1 MSTKYSQKEHYKMYK
16 KGKKWAFAII
26 FIGGGFLLT
35 DSQENSVKAQET
47 STVVAVDSSS
57 QANSTGQS
65 TSATAVNAAN
75 TSSTGSSSSA
85 DSSTVSMTEQKSSA
99 ETTHT
104 SSTATS
110 VSQVDHTE
118 SQTSTA
124 EQVSSTTS
132 TSSSTPNAAIGESS
146 ADATSIS
153 RSSTTTSETSS
164 NTDEKRTGAATTDVA
179 ENNESAIF
187 KKDTTSVATSNSNP
201 VLNNSTKVEAAQY
214 DEEYRNQFH
223 YSPAKNWMN
232 DPNGLFYDKETG
244 LYNLYYQYNPEG
256 NVWGNMSWG
265 HAVSKDLINWTQE
278 KVAISTLT
286 NQSWEDFTYTN
297 TTGNLAKDGEVR
309 YVGVPTTNW
318 GDANGKKDIFSG
330 SIFVDTNNVSGLGKG
345 AILAFYTADYQIAT
359 RINDGQD
366 GGWGT
371 WIGLSEIQEQHLAYS
386 LDGGK
391 TFVQYSADGNSANP
405 QPLIPVTASRG
416 GDSANFRDPNV
427 VYDAQHKQFLMTVV
441 SGQEALI
448 YKSKNLLQWEYASS
462 IQRQSNVGKGAW
474 ECPALIP
481 MQVSGTNEIKWVF
494 SVSVQQGAHATGSGM
509 EYFVGSMDAN
519 GKWTPESSTT
529 LSQPQTLDYGE
540 DFYAGIT
547 FANLAA
553 ERTVMLGWESNWSYT
568 TEAKTT
574 PWYGN
579 MTLPRELTLV
589 KSSTAVDGYLLKNK
603 VVSEIENNEK
613 DNVIS
618 PTEMTTVVKNSEHK
632 IAYTGETYK
641 VAAKF
646 SWDVKNPPKT
656 VGFKVRMSA
665 DGQYY
670 MTVGYDLKTK
680 LFFVQR
686 LKSGEPEMGSPRD
699 QMNASVE
706 TNNGTITLTVYVD
719 ETSIEAFAND
729 GEKSITQNFFM
740 RPEYLGSQST
750 TGLVVFAQG
759 GTANVTE
766 LAVNPIESIW
776 NNRAKLTVN
785 YLDTA
790 GKPLA
795 VAEQFSGKIGESY
808 QAKAAQIAGYYLIGS
823 ETQNKNTSNLYTAKD
838 QVINYLYQKVQTAIT
853 VKNTT
858 LIAGPWTT
866 WTAADNFIEA
876 TDIKGNA
883 VPLSAVSVSGSV
895 DPTKV
900 GSYKVTYSY
909 TDSQKKTVNQVAIVT
924 VRPSLAAID
933 AQDGTLNAGS
943 QTKWTPADNFNA
955 ASGSMGQ
962 KISLQAVTVSGNVDP
977 TKPGKYKIK
986 YSYTDAQ
993 GNVIT
998 KIVYV
1003 TVRAQ
1008 AAVDHGKQSGTNSA
1022 QAAPK
1027 INGSTNW
1034 NPHSQSQRKTDK
1046 LAFKMFRSEQGKL
1059 AIQATRQNRQLLNK
1073 QKQLPQTSERQSKI
1087 LILWGLCASI
1097 LGSVG
1102 VFFGIRK
1109 RKSK

>member
-132 TSSSTPNAAIGESS
+132 TSSSTPNAAFGESS

-164 NTDEKRTGAATTDVA
+164 TTDEKRTGATTTDVT
-179 ENNESAIF
+179 ENNESAIL
-187 KKDTTSVATSNSNP
+187 KKNTTSVATSNSNP
-201 VLNNSTKVEAAQY
+201 VLNNSTKVEAPQY

-366 GGWGT
+366 GGWGGT

-519 GKWTPESSTT
+519 GKWTPESSTRY
-529 LSQPQTLDYGE
+529 LSH
-540 DFYAGIT
+540 
-547 FANLAA
+547 
-553 ERTVMLGWESNWSYT
+553 R
-568 TEAKTT
+568 
-574 PWYGN
+574 
-579 MTLPRELTLV
+579 R
-589 KSSTAVDGYLLKNK
+589 
-603 VVSEIENNEK
+603 
-613 DNVIS
+613 
-618 PTEMTTVVKNSEHK
+618 
-632 IAYTGETYK
+632 
-641 VAAKF
+641 
-646 SWDVKNPPKT
+646 
-656 VGFKVRMSA
+656 
-665 DGQYY
+665 
-670 MTVGYDLKTK
+670 
-680 LFFVQR
+680 
-686 LKSGEPEMGSPRD
+686 
-699 QMNASVE
+699 
-706 TNNGTITLTVYVD
+706 
-719 ETSIEAFAND
+719 
-729 GEKSITQNFFM
+729 
-740 RPEYLGSQST
+740 
-750 TGLVVFAQG
+750 
-759 GTANVTE
+759 
-766 LAVNPIESIW
+766 
-776 NNRAKLTVN
+776 
-785 YLDTA
+785 
-790 GKPLA
+790 
-795 VAEQFSGKIGESY
+795 
-808 QAKAAQIAGYYLIGS
+808 
-823 ETQNKNTSNLYTAKD
+823 
-838 QVINYLYQKVQTAIT
+838 
-853 VKNTT
+853 
-858 LIAGPWTT
+858 
-866 WTAADNFIEA
+866 
-876 TDIKGNA
+876 
-883 VPLSAVSVSGSV
+883 
-895 DPTKV
+895 
-900 GSYKVTYSY
+900 
-909 TDSQKKTVNQVAIVT
+909 
-924 VRPSLAAID
+924 
-933 AQDGTLNAGS
+933 
-943 QTKWTPADNFNA
+943 
-955 ASGSMGQ
+955 
-962 KISLQAVTVSGNVDP
+962 
-977 TKPGKYKIK
+977 
-986 YSYTDAQ
+986 
-993 GNVIT
+993 
-998 KIVYV
+998 
-1003 TVRAQ
+1003 
-1008 AAVDHGKQSGTNSA
+1008 
-1022 QAAPK
+1022 
-1027 INGSTNW
+1027 
-1034 NPHSQSQRKTDK
+1034 
-1046 LAFKMFRSEQGKL
+1046 
-1059 AIQATRQNRQLLNK
+1059 
-1073 QKQLPQTSERQSKI
+1073 
-1087 LILWGLCASI
+1087 
-1097 LGSVG
+1097 
-1102 VFFGIRK
+1102 
-1109 RKSK
+1109 